1 MKIIALA
8 PMAGVTDLSFRLLC
22 KEQNAGLIYT
32 EMVSAKGLYY
42 GDQNTKDLMKIKKEE
57 RPVSLQIF
65 GSDPDIMSSVVK
77 EKLNHKDDFDRLDIN
92 MGCPTPKIVKNGDGS
107 ALMKNPKLV
116 GQIVSKVV
124 KVSNKPVTVKIRK
137 GWDDEHINA
146 VEIAKVIEESGA
158 SLVAIHGRTREE
170 YYSGSA
176 DWDIIK
182 KVKEA
187 IKIPLLG
194 NGDVFS
200 PQDAKKMIDYTGCD
214 GVMIG
219 RGAQGNP
226 FIFNRVDKLL
236 NEGVLLPE
244 PTNGEK
250 IDMCIKHLK
259 LLIEHKGESVAVK
272 EIRKHI
278 GWYIKGMHNSSSIR
292 GKLNELDSKE
302 KIIYT
307 LNNYIN
313 EIE

>member
-65 GSDPDIMSSVVK
+65 GSDPDIMAKMVE
-77 EKLNHKDDFDRLDIN
+77 EKLNYKDDFDRLDIN

-187 IKIPLLG
+187 INIPLLG

>member
-65 GSDPDIMSSVVK
+65 GSDPDIMAKMVE
-77 EKLNHKDDFDRLDIN
+77 EKLNYKDDFDRLDIN